1 MKQIIECVPNISEGR
16 NQSIINNIVSS
27 SNNIENA
34 KIVDVD
40 SGYDTNRTVIT
51 IVGKPEAVLKCAY
64 NIINKSLE
72 LINLNKHTGTHARM
86 GATDVCP
93 IIPIENISMDEC
105 IELSKKLAK
114 DVAEK
119 LNLPVYLYEKSAL
132 SKERI
137 NLANIRKGEFELMHS
152 KIKEKNGNLIM
163 GKLQYIQRAV
173 LLQLVREIF
182 LWLII

>member
-119 LNLPVYLYEKSAL
+119 LS
-132 SKERI
+132 
-137 NLANIRKGEFELMHS
+137 
-152 KIKEKNGNLIM
+152 LI
-163 GKLQYIQRAV
+163 
-173 LLQLVREIF
+173 
-182 LWLII
+182 